1 MAAELVPY
9 GQRISMGNKAAWIGY
24 VVMSGLVSGAV
35 QLLGKI
41 ECGFVQARSGDA
53 DTSFSVD
60 FNKASGATA
69 IDGYLDIR
77 SGIDGDYY
85 NVIVIG
91 QP

>member
-1 MAAELVPY
+1 MAAELVAY
-9 GQRISMGNKAAWIGY
+9 GQRISLGNKAAWSGY

-41 ECGFVQARSGDA
+41 ENAFVQARSGDA

-60 FNKASGATA
+60 INMGSGATA
-69 IDGYLDIR
+69 LDGYLDVR
-77 SGIDGDYY
+77 SGIDGDEY
-85 NVIVIG
+85 NVFVIG